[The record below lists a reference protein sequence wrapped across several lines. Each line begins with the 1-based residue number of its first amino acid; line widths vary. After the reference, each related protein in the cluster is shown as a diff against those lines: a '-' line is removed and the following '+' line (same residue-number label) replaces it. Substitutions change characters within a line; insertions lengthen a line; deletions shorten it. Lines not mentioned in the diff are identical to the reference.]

1 MVDQTPGV
9 VRRQGTFELLK
20 PPRVEL
26 YGIGVVRVGR
36 EGREGRK
43 GLQIGG
49 VHVQSFVQVLGGAE
63 IVVETQ
69 GAVDDGEY
77 FHGVAFAIEVG
88 HVHAGR
94 SVQSVV
100 VAAAG
105 GWVQWNADACF
116 QTQHHQHVPN
126 IHVPAT
132 VPLPLCFKGTKDQSQ
147 QGRGVGC
154 DGGFETRSNRAGK
167 GEEGAFRGFGIV
179 HEDGCKGLCEIEA
192 FCITQAQTMQVG
204 EQLDVEGTGVVVVV
218 FRVDQFFDFV
228 VQHGVEIGVASARL
242 VVGSLSMG
250 GGQCAS
256 ALVVGSLSMGGGQCL
271 GGELLSGGQGGLCHQ
286 LLHQG
291 FSFAF
296 VPLPLPF
303 VGAWC
308 DGRPFVVFGLPLP
321 PMLYIFDDPHRG
333 FPIVVVCQLFQCFGL
348 YFWALRP
355 CHCLQ
360 GVLDVA
366 LLLLPLQSF

>member
-36 EGREGRK
+36 EGRQGRK

-105 GWVQWNADACF
+105 GWVQWNADTCF
-116 QTQHHQHVPN
+116 QPQHHQHVPN

-147 QGRGVGC
+147 QGRGVGR

-250 GGQCAS
+250 GGQC
-256 ALVVGSLSMGGGQCL
+256 
-271 GGELLSGGQGGLCHQ
+271 HQ

-308 DGRPFVVFGLPLP
+308 DGRPFVMFGLPLP